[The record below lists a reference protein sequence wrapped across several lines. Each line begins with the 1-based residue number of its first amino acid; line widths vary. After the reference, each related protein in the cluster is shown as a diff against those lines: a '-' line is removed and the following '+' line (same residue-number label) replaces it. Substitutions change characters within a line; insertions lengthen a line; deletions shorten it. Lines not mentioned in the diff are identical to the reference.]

1 MACGAHPPVA
11 RAAVPFVPPRGGVAH
26 EHEFLTCSPARERY
40 LEVRSRRAQCF
51 WRWIECDLRDSF
63 DLIETFVAEH
73 NAVIALKLS
82 AGFAACAAPLAPHLE
97 QIRKVRRKA
106 VRQG

>member
-1 MACGAHPPVA
+1 MACGAHPPVE
-11 RAAVPFVPPRGGVAH
+11 RAAVPFAPHRGGAADAH
-26 EHEFLTCSPARERY
+26 KYPTCRPGPERY

-51 WRWIECDLRDSF
+51 GRWIECDLRDSF